1 MTTKGKLKIFF
12 DTENED
18 LKLIEKYEE
27 NIIFFNDLLKNG
39 HKEDIEFVIPIKMY
53 KYANPLQR
61 KGYYNKAFQI
71 LDEIEK
77 DLEKLKGQ
85 SKWHGM
91 YSEGVI
97 FLKGVCWGR
106 LKKYRES
113 NKYFKLLVV
122 KKPINDNFVAWYKS
136 NKKNQIEEISNYI
149 IVVAM
154 VICIICVITNII
166 TFRIPLIV
174 EILAFSI
181 LAGTW
186 IASYIWKK
194 IIDKQEI
201 TY

>member
-1 MTTKGKLKIFF
+1 MTTKGKLKLFF

-53 KYANPLQR
+53 KYANPLEK
-61 KGYYNKAFQI
+61 KGYYNKAFKV

-77 DLEKLKGQ
+77 DLEKLRGQ

-91 YSEGVI
+91 YSERVL
-97 FLKGVCWGR
+97 FLKGVCLGR

-122 KKPINDNFVAWYKS
+122 KKPINDNFVDWYKS
-136 NKKNQIEEISNYI
+136 NKKNQIEEISSYI

-154 VICIICVITNII
+154 IICIICVITNII

-174 EILAFSI
+174 EVLTFSI
-181 LAGTW
+181 GAGTW
-186 IASYIWKK
+186 IVSYIWKK
-194 IIDKQEI
+194 IIDKQKI
-201 TY
+201 TD